1 MSIQANLKEV
11 LSELPT
17 GVRLVAV
24 SKFHPNEA
32 LEEAYAAGQRIFGES
47 HVQEMTQKY
56 ETLPKDSAKVA
67 HFCSMCGPK
76 FCSMKITQEVRDF
89 AKQQGVAAEQGIAVG
104 MQAKAAEFNLAGG
117 DFYIPIASD
126 TTAR

>member
-1 MSIQANLKEV
+1 MGLDPDTA
-11 LSELPT
+11 
-17 GVRLVAV
+17 RA
-24 SKFHPNEA
+24 FHD
-32 LEEAYAAGQRIFGES
+32 
-47 HVQEMTQKY
+47 

-89 AKQQGVAAEQGIAVG
+89 AKSQGVAAEQGISVG
-104 MQAKAAEFNLAGG
+104 MQAKAEEFNRTGG
-117 DFYIPIASD
+117 EFYIPIASD

>member
-11 LSELPT
+11 LSELPA

-56 ETLPKDSAKVA
+56 ETPKLFCAFLSVGLYKDS
-67 HFCSMCGPK
+67 
-76 FCSMKITQEVRDF
+76 DF
-89 AKQQGVAAEQGIAVG
+89 H
-104 MQAKAAEFNLAGG
+104 L
-117 DFYIPIASD
+117 Y
-126 TTAR
+126 